1 MSKSEN
7 NNEGNFRKQKIMENA
22 MLKNIEMIE
31 RIDRLI
37 RMQATGSPEYLAS
50 RLGISKTTLYRI
62 IKTMKTLN
70 APVIYDYALQSFVY
84 EKAVGFQF
92 GFFANPTIVKSRALN

>member
-1 MSKSEN
+1 ME
-7 NNEGNFRKQKIMENA
+7 IM
-22 MLKNIEMIE
+22 MKNIAMIE

-50 RLGISKTTLYRI
+50 RLGVSKTTLYRI

-70 APVIYDYALQSFVY
+70 APVIYDYSLQSFIY

-92 GFFANPTIVKSRALN
+92 GFFTEQTRVLSGSGSLRLHS

>member
-1 MSKSEN
+1 M
-7 NNEGNFRKQKIMENA
+7 I
-22 MLKNIEMIE
+22 KNIEMIE

-50 RLGISKTTLYRI
+50 RLGISKPTLYRI
-62 IKTMKTLN
+62 IRTMKTLN
-70 APVIYDYALQSFVY
+70 APMVYDYSLQSFVY

-92 GFFANPTIVKSRALN
+92 GFFAKSTIAKSRAQS

>member
-1 MSKSEN
+1 M
-7 NNEGNFRKQKIMENA
+7 I
-22 MLKNIEMIE
+22 KNIEMIE

-50 RLGISKTTLYRI
+50 RLGISKPTLYRI
-62 IKTMKTLN
+62 IRTMKTLN
-70 APVIYDYALQSFVY
+70 APVVYDYSLQSFVY

-92 GFFANPTIVKSRALN
+92 GFFVEPGSVSSTSGSRRWNS